1 MKTIAHLIPKTIPA
15 GFCVLF
21 TYAAVSKGLDFENFQ
36 VQLAQSPL
44 LSAYAGQVSYGVIAL
59 ELLITAML
67 LIPKTQKTG
76 LYAAFALMVAF
87 TAYIYLILNYSD
99 FVPCSC
105 GGILEKMDWTQHLIF
120 NSICVMLA
128 GTAVMLRQK
137 NNMPMVRKSI
147 LRTTAWLAILTLL
160 SSGIIIA
167 LFFSSEY
174 IIKKENNFTRR
185 FLMHP
190 IIEGQSITLDNDFY
204 YFAGAENHKIFLGNR
219 IMPQNLLTIDSS
231 MTGVSNMTIK
241 LELLK
246 YHYKKL
252 EIKVLGN
259 NYYIFDGTI
268 PVIFK
273 GKLGNPANREI
284 SFDDAF
290 FDQLAIVDSATFVF
304 RTISTKTKEL
314 TLGHLNI
321 NQNLRNGVHIFPHV
335 LQKQKDGVFDSDGYL
350 SCDNPTGKITYI
362 YSYRNQFLVLNPKMD
377 HIQRFQTID
386 TIKTAEITIK
396 SLSDG
401 SFKMTKP
408 PLKVNGHGKAYK
420 GLLFNPAYLM
430 GRNESVNRWKKSKI
444 IDIYS
449 IDSKDYIGSMY
460 VNNHKGFSM
469 SDFVVNDE
477 NMYLIV
483 GNKLIKYQLTS
494 TLKKHF
500 KNGDAENRVKE

>member
-1 MKTIAHLIPKTIPA
+1 MKTIAHLIPKTIAA

-105 GGILEKMDWTQHLIF
+105 GGILEKMGWTQHLIF

-128 GTAVMLRQK
+128 GTAVVLRQK

-147 LRTTAWLAILTLL
+147 LHTTAWLAILTLL

-204 YFAGAENHKIFLGNR
+204 YFAGNTETHIYLANKKYPEKLKFVDTTFLHTDSIKMKIERANYR
-219 IMPQNLLTIDSS
+219 SIQ
-231 MTGVSNMTIK
+231 V
-241 LELLK
+241 
-246 YHYKKL
+246 
-252 EIKVLGN
+252 KVQYP
-259 NYYIFDGTI
+259 YYYFFDGTI
-268 PVIFK
+268 PAIYR
-273 GKLGNPANREI
+273 GKLNENKVKII
-284 SFDDAF
+284 SHKDAYF
-290 FDQLAIVDSATFVF
+290 NQIIPLDSVNFIIKTQS
-304 RTISTKTKEL
+304 RKTKQASL
-314 TLGHLNI
+314 ATLSVKNNPKVTLYP
-321 NQNLRNGVHIFPHV
+321 HI
-335 LQKQKDGVFDSDGYL
+335 LEKQVDGVFDCDGKLVFDQYNRKGLYL
-350 SCDNPTGKITYI
+350 YL
-362 YSYRNQFLVLNPKMD
+362 YRNQYIVFDPGTMQIEYKLN
-377 HIQRFQTID
+377 TID
-386 TIKTAEITIK
+386 TTRVANIKVIRSPE
-396 SLSDG
+396 G
-401 SFKMTKP
+401 SYQFKQP
-408 PLKVNGHGKAYK
+408 PLAVNHNIAVNKNLVFIQSGLRGRYESSASWSKAKV
-420 GLLFNPAYLM
+420 
-430 GRNESVNRWKKSKI
+430 
-444 IDIYS
+444 IDIYRVDKQQYVGS
-449 IDSKDYIGSMY
+449 FYIY
-460 VNNHKGFSM
+460 NKGKNRL
-469 SDFVVNDE
+469 SDFMATDNYFYTIIGRE
-477 NMYLIV
+477 LRRYNYRYP
-483 GNKLIKYQLTS
+483 IK
-494 TLKKHF
+494 
-500 KNGDAENRVKE
+500 